1 MKNDTLSI
9 FLKRLR
15 LNNKDEK
22 LKDMALK
29 LKISTAYLSS
39 IETGKR
45 KMNLKVLE
53 QIIKIYMLT
62 EEETAE
68 LKYLRDMAT
77 DEINVKVS
85 KMDDEKKTTLINFLS
100 QVGSLDNKELEK
112 INLILKKQ
120 KEDKKKW
127 NVRSVVIL
135 NLNQ

>member
-1 MKNDTLSI
+1 MYKMKNDTLSI

-45 KMNLKVLE
+45 KMNLEVLE
-53 QIIKIYMLT
+53 QIIKIYKLT

-77 DEINVKVS
+77 DEINVKVN
-85 KMDDEKKTTLINFLS
+85 KMDDDKKTTLINFLS
-100 QVGSLDNKELEK
+100 QVEGLDSKELEK

-120 KEDKKKW
+120 KGDKKK
-127 NVRSVVIL
+127 
-135 NLNQ
+135 

>member
-45 KMNLKVLE
+45 KMNLEVLH
-53 QIIKIYMLT
+53 QIIMIYKLN
-62 EEETAE
+62 EEESTE

-77 DEINVKVS
+77 DEINVKVN
-85 KMDDEKKTTLINFLS
+85 KMDDDKKTTLINFLS

-120 KEDKKKW
+120 KEDKKK
-127 NVRSVVIL
+127 
-135 NLNQ
+135 

>member
-45 KMNLKVLE
+45 KMNLEVLE
-53 QIIKIYMLT
+53 QIIKIYKLT
-62 EEETAE
+62 EEESSE

-77 DEINVKVS
+77 DEINVKVN
-85 KMDDEKKTTLINFLS
+85 KMDDDKKTTLINFLS
-100 QVGSLDNKELEK
+100 QVEGLDSKELEK

-120 KEDKKKW
+120 KGDKKK
-127 NVRSVVIL
+127 
-135 NLNQ
+135 

>member
-45 KMNLKVLE
+45 KMNLEVLE
-53 QIIKIYMLT
+53 QIIKIYKLT
-62 EEETAE
+62 EEETSE

-77 DEINVKVS
+77 DEINVKVN
-85 KMDDEKKTTLINFLS
+85 KMDDDKKTTLINFLS
-100 QVGSLDNKELEK
+100 QVEGLDSKELEK

-120 KEDKKKW
+120 KGDKKK
-127 NVRSVVIL
+127 
-135 NLNQ
+135 

>member
-45 KMNLKVLE
+45 KMNIEVLE
-53 QIIKIYMLT
+53 QIIKMYKLT
-62 EEETAE
+62 EEESTE

-77 DEINVKVS
+77 DEINVKVN
-85 KMDDEKKTTLINFLS
+85 KMDDDKKTTLINFLS

-120 KEDKKKW
+120 KGDKKK
-127 NVRSVVIL
+127 
-135 NLNQ
+135 

>member
-45 KMNLKVLE
+45 KMNLEVLE
-53 QIIKIYMLT
+53 QIIKIYKLT
-62 EEETAE
+62 EEETTE

-77 DEINVKVS
+77 DEINVKVN
-85 KMDDEKKTTLINFLS
+85 KMDDDKKTTLINFLS

-120 KEDKKKW
+120 KGDKKK
-127 NVRSVVIL
+127 
-135 NLNQ
+135 

>member
-120 KEDKKKW
+120 KEDKKK
-127 NVRSVVIL
+127 
-135 NLNQ
+135 

>member
-15 LNNKDEK
+15 LNNRDEK

-45 KMNLKVLE
+45 KMNLEVLD
-53 QIIKIYMLT
+53 QIIKIYKLT
-62 EEETAE
+62 EEESVE

-77 DEINVKVS
+77 DEINVKVN
-85 KMDDEKKTTLINFLS
+85 KMDDDKKTTLINFLS
-100 QVGSLDNKELEK
+100 QVEGLDDNELKK

-120 KEDKKKW
+120 KGDNKK
-127 NVRSVVIL
+127 
-135 NLNQ
+135 